1 MDGGGWVR
9 QGERGF
15 DILRGRFYPAIAM
28 RPFRAFFF
36 VVALSGFL
44 PACQRSVSVD
54 PRLQAPRELADAAAQ
69 SGAKNI
75 FTNPRARG
83 LLGERAGHLAL
94 APATPQD
101 AAAALAPKSWR
112 RLDREKRFDA
122 VLLAGP
128 VVEFQPLL
136 THLVDSPDFRLVRVD
151 NWGALFVR
159 GEPAPYH
166 APDPGGVPRDFSRAS
181 ERGGYLARTALML
194 QAAGQ
199 DAAARAYAASAL
211 EAAPKEAI
219 VHVGAAALALTRKD
233 YPQAIAESQRALEL
247 DSHDLGAL
255 EITARTLAAA
265 GAPDQA
271 WAVANEL
278 KSRADPGDMNVLFLH
293 AQLAN
298 AAHAYGAEQDSLERL
313 VKLAEAQG
321 LPTVDYRVYLGQCYA
336 HQGLARPALEQLELA
351 AKTPDLTPKQRADL
365 GTAITTVR
373 GRAGALSN

>member
-1 MDGGGWVR
+1 
-9 QGERGF
+9 
-15 DILRGRFYPAIAM
+15 M
-28 RPFRAFFF
+28 RPFRAFFLF
-36 VVALSGFL
+36 VVLSGFL

-54 PRLQAPRELADAAAQ
+54 PRLQTPRALADAAVQ

-75 FTNPRARG
+75 FTNPRAR
-83 LLGERAGHLAL
+83 LFFDARAGHLTL

-101 AAAALAPKSWR
+101 ASAALTPKSWR

-128 VVEFQPLL
+128 VGEFQPLL
-136 THLVDSPDFRLVRVD
+136 THLVDAPDFRLVRVD
-151 NWGALFVR
+151 NWGVLFVR

-166 APDPGGVPRDFSRAS
+166 APDPGDVPHDFSRAS

-199 DAAARAYAASAL
+199 DAAARAYADSAL

-233 YPQAIAESQRALEL
+233 YPQAIAESRRALEL
-247 DSHDLGAL
+247 DPHDLGAL
-255 EITARTLAAA
+255 EIAARTLAAA

-278 KSRADPGDMNVLFLH
+278 KSRANPDDMNVLFLH

-298 AAHAYGAEQDSLERL
+298 AAHAYEAEQDSLERL

-351 AKTPDLTPKQRADL
+351 AKAPDLTAKQRADL
-365 GTAITTVR
+365 NTAITTVR
-373 GRAGALSN
+373 SRAGALSN

>member
-1 MDGGGWVR
+1 MR
-9 QGERGF
+9 QGEWGF
-15 DILRGRFYPAIAM
+15 DILAGRFYPAIAM
-28 RPFRAFFF
+28 RPFRAFFLL
-36 VVALSGFL
+36 VALSCFFS
-44 PACQRSVSVD
+44 ACQRPAAVD
-54 PRLQAPRELADAAAQ
+54 PRLQAPRELANAARQ

-75 FTNPRARG
+75 FTNPRART
-83 LLGERAGHLAL
+83 LFDERAGHLSL

-101 AAAALAPKSWR
+101 AAAALAPKAWR
-112 RLDREKRFDA
+112 RLDREKRFDG

-128 VVEFQPLL
+128 VTEFQPLL

-159 GEPAPYH
+159 GEPTSYR
-166 APDPGGVPRDFSRAS
+166 APDPGDVPHDFPRAS

-199 DAAARAYAASAL
+199 DAAARAYADSAI

-219 VHVGAAALALTRKD
+219 VHVGAAALALSRKD
-233 YPQAIAESQRALEL
+233 YAQAIAESQRAFAL
-247 DSHDLGAL
+247 DPHDLGAL

-271 WAVANEL
+271 WAVAGEL
-278 KSRADPGDMNVLFLH
+278 KSRADPNDMNVLFLH

-298 AAHAYGAEQDSLERL
+298 AAHAYEAEQDSLERL
-313 VKLAEAQG
+313 VKLAEAEG

-351 AKTPDLTPKQRADL
+351 AKTPDLTAKQRADL
-365 GTAITTVR
+365 DTAITTVR
-373 GRAGALSN
+373 SRAGALSN